1 MTFGHRNDVASA
13 ELGEMDG
20 FGRVGGCAHH
30 PCHLSHPVL
39 PSDVTQLPTDVHIYS
54 PLFTLF
60 TPYPPL
66 FTPSGVR
73 VGREGTR
80 RVQGGCKAGILLAPS
95 LHRPTAR
102 VRARAILTYYSYSAS
117 PRLLGFASGLGFA
130 SVTRLRLVGGARR
143 VQGGCKEGARRVQ
156 GGCKTYLLW

>member
-1 MTFGHRNDVASA
+1 MTFGHWNDVASA
-13 ELGEMDG
+13 ELGKMDG

-30 PCHLSHPVL
+30 RCHLSHPVL

-54 PLFTLF
+54 PLFT
-60 TPYPPL
+60 PYSPPL
-66 FTPSGVR
+66 VVYAL
-73 VGREGTR
+73 VG
-80 RVQGGCKAGILLAPS
+80 RVQGGCKEGVRPASS
-95 LHRPTAR
+95 LHPPCTVLRRAC
-102 VRARAILTYYSYSAS
+102 ARAILTYYSYSAS